1 MNQEELFTFRDSLEN
16 LLAKHSSLL
25 GNEPDMLKREFSVDS
40 TEKMRAIIDEKREA
54 GRLLKLGIVG
64 RVKAGKSSLLNA
76 LIFKGQDVLPKAAT
90 PMTAALTQLSY
101 GETLSAEV
109 EFFTDEDIR
118 RIKAEHDRYEED
130 LNRLKSEKF
139 EELKYKRL
147 EKKKRES
154 GSGLISKLK
163 EAKEKIMLSSQDE
176 AELKEKAEKNA
187 IRELHENP
195 ALEASFDQYERIKN
209 SGVTCP
215 QQRIIQNADTIEE
228 LSAILAEYVGANGKY
243 MPFTKS
249 VEIHYPAEE
258 LKDLLI
264 VDTPGINDPVQSRE
278 ERTRELLKNC
288 DVIFIVS
295 PSGQF
300 LSFEDTKLLDR
311 IVAKEGIN
319 YIYVIASQI
328 DTQLFGSEK
337 EASKQNLNTALANI
351 AAKLDKQL
359 TGTVNDLIN
368 NVGGMESLRSLTDGG
383 NKSKLTYSSGV
394 SQSLLLNFDKQD
406 LWDENAK
413 TVWENLKEHYGLYF
427 SDEDRNTSMNSLAL
441 LANTGKIK
449 NIIHGVRENKNAILE
464 KAVSDFIEKKSENL
478 LKFRDELLKSA
489 KEQVGKINETDLNE
503 LKKQQK
509 NIAKIKEK
517 ATIAIT
523 EDYAEILDELKI
535 KLKDELEKTV
545 DNPFKELKK
554 TVEGANKEETDSYP
568 TYRHDWGFIRW
579 GKEYH
584 TYHYT
589 ELNAGAV
596 YEGLKDTTDFLKTC
610 VSDKKDEFMFAW
622 RKNLYGRM
630 FNTLRSKV
638 NDEDIDLDI
647 VRKVFRQLV
656 SSIDFSKL
664 IYSGEIPESL
674 KQHTRL
680 RDSARD
686 EYLRE
691 CEEYISSLKRRV
703 KKDIRGFVDE
713 LIEKLGKQ
721 DPASEL
727 FKGYEK
733 QMEELENMI
742 NNKAVTLAEFKKFT
756 DELAKL

>member
-351 AAKLDKQL
+351 EAKLDKQL

-394 SQSLLLNFDKQD
+394 SQSLLLNFDKKD

-413 TVWENLKEHYGLYF
+413 KVWENLKEHYGLYF

-464 KAVSDFIEKKSENL
+464 KTVSDFIEKKSENL

-489 KEQVGKINETDLNE
+489 KEQVDKINETDIDE

-554 TVEGANKEETDSYP
+554 TVEGANKEETDSYT
-568 TYRHDWGFIRW
+568 TYRHNWLGFKW

-596 YEGLKDTTDFLKTC
+596 YEGLNDATDFLKTC

-756 DELAKL
+756 DELVKL